1 MTQAAAACRRYHA
14 RMHPRD
20 GGGPEPGLAG
30 CAASD
35 RELAARLMSGEH
47 AALAEAYQRYG
58 GLVYG
63 LARRILAD
71 DALAEDVTQEVFVFL
86 WTDPQR
92 FDPSRGTL
100 RAWLGLLAHR
110 RSVDR
115 VRIEVRRAGTDA
127 RSDPVVVPTRAE
139 CDVDDD
145 LATAWLAT
153 RVRVALDQLP
163 AEQREAVML
172 AYYGGRTYRQVAV
185 ELAIPEGTAKSRLRL
200 ALAKLEELLRP
211 ELSGQDTPAW
221 I

>member
-1 MTQAAAACRRYHA
+1 
-14 RMHPRD
+14 
-20 GGGPEPGLAG
+20 
-30 CAASD
+30 
-35 RELAARLMSGEH
+35 MSGEH

-115 VRIEVRRAGTDA
+115 VRVEVRRAGTDA
-127 RSDPVVVPTRAE
+127 RSDPVVLPTRAE

-172 AYYGGRTYRQVAV
+172 AYYGGRTYRQVVV